1 MYPMKTSVGFFA
13 LIAFLSGSP
22 LFAQDPF
29 AAVIRPTDPLTPE
42 EQLTKFHLPEGFE
55 INLFASEPAIQKP
68 MNMAF
73 DARGRMWVSGSVE
86 YPFAAAQGEGRD
98 TIRVL
103 HDTNGDGQAD
113 RIETFADGLNIPMG
127 LYPYRNGV
135 IAYSIPNIWNLQD
148 TDGDGKCDQREVMYG
163 PLGDPVDTHGMQNAF
178 RRGFDGWLYICHGFR
193 NDSTIRGTDGSEVTL
208 QSGNTYRVRVDGS
221 RVEQFT
227 WGQVNPFGST
237 FLPNGDLITAD
248 CHSKP
253 LTMLLRGGYFSSFGK
268 PHDGLGYV
276 PSIMEHGHGSTAI
289 AGAAFYDGDGFPEPY
304 RGSLFVGNVMTG
316 RVHRDS
322 LVWHGSSL
330 EAHEAEDFLICDDP
344 WFRPVDLQIGPDGA
358 LYIADFYNR
367 IIGHYEVALDHAGRD
382 RTRGRIWR
390 VSTRSGDLR
399 RTSGE
404 TNESSSNN
412 ADLTEASIDELIE
425 ALEASSMQ
433 IRSLAT
439 DQLSDRIGEEAVTSL
454 QTAAR
459 DTQSPNVRIHA
470 MWTLHRLGRL
480 DDALLAA
487 AARDSA
493 ELVRVHAMRLLSEAT
508 RWSPQR
514 LALAVVGLSDE
525 AALVKR
531 SAADAL
537 SQHPDPS
544 SIGPLLALFASN
556 PADDVHLKH
565 AIMIA
570 LKAQLQ
576 EPAAFDS
583 LATAPLSREQRIAL
597 SQIALAV
604 PTPAAAQFLIAAI
617 QDGLADNLQ
626 LRAQLTHV
634 ASNAPESSIDGVV
647 ELVRSRAGDDVDFQI
662 ELIQLLQQQLVQ
674 RGVPRNSNVDAW
686 GRQLAEELLLSIDDE
701 SRTWSDVSG
710 RGPWGLERRNCDDG
724 QQDVLF
730 LSSLPGGERATGT
743 TRSASFDLPE
753 KLSFFVCGHLGFPNA
768 KADERN
774 AVRLRLD
781 GTNEVVRS
789 VLPPRIDLAKRVEWD
804 LAEFAGKRGYIE
816 LVDGLDIQA
825 YAWLA
830 VSRFEPPV
838 IAVPAVAPNVLAQR
852 QIAAAV
858 IAKTLKL
865 DNLAPQLAQLAR
877 SDSVAIDARA
887 ACAETLVALTPSPLG
902 RALLV
907 PLKDPAVA
915 FPLRSEIASQLSRPT
930 NADVFSLLTQSLR
943 AVPTRLQDQIAEE
956 LATSHEGGE
965 TLLILTA
972 TGIVSPRILQ
982 RPAISRSLTTS
993 GIADIEA
1000 RLAKQTSGLQP
1011 LNEQVSQL
1019 IASRLKVFAQAAT
1032 STDRGKA
1039 LFEKHCA
1046 ACHQVAGKGALV
1058 GPQLDGIGNRGL
1070 ERVAEDLLDPNRNID
1085 AAFHV
1090 TALNTVDGRLLSGL
1104 YRRQEGQAKIYAGKD
1119 GKEFRVLVAE
1129 IDEELVSKTSIMP
1142 DNFGTLL
1149 QEPECHDLLA
1159 YLVSLRA
1166 KPPAATTT
1174 TVFKSGTEG
1183 YHTFRI
1189 PAIVTTN
1196 DGELLA
1202 ICEGRKTS
1210 RSDHG
1215 DVDLVMKRSG
1225 DNGQTWSPLSL
1236 IYEEG
1241 AEAAI
1246 TIGNPCP
1253 IVDRLTN
1260 TIWLPFTRDNDDVLL
1275 TSSRDGGKTWS
1286 APRVITASVKRDDW
1300 TWYATGPGNGIQ
1312 LERGPSKGRLVIPCD
1327 HRVNNIADRRRATRS
1342 HIIYSDDHGETWQ
1355 IGGITEF
1362 EMNECAVAELS
1373 DGRLMLNMRS
1383 NRGKGRRGVTI
1394 SHDGGASWSECL
1406 DDAALIE
1413 PVCQASLLR
1422 YSWDDASGT
1431 SRLLFSN
1438 PASTTARDH
1447 MTLRIST
1454 DEGKTW
1460 PVAIEI
1466 YAGSA
1471 AYSSLTRLR
1480 DAGVGVLYERDN
1492 YSEIAFTRIESP
1504 ALNSSGP
1511 EQAVR

>member
-1 MYPMKTSVGFFA
+1 MRIAALSAA
-13 LIAFLSGSP
+13 LIAVMSVHP
-22 LFAQDPF
+22 LVAQDPF
-29 AAVIRPTDPLTPE
+29 AAIIRPTEPLTPE
-42 EQLTKFHLPEGFE
+42 EQLATFHLPAGFK
-55 INLFASEPAIQKP
+55 IQLFAAEPAIQKP

-73 DARGRMWVSGSVE
+73 DGRGRLWVSGSVE
-86 YPFAAAQGEGRD
+86 YPFAAAPGEGRD

-103 HDTNGDGQAD
+103 QDTKGDGQAD
-113 RIETFADGLNIPMG
+113 KIETFADGLNIPMG

-135 IAYSIPNIWNLQD
+135 VAYGIPNIWYLQD
-148 TDGDGKCDQREVMYG
+148 TDGDGKCDQRQVLYG

-178 RRGFDGWLYICHGFR
+178 RRGFDGWLYVCHGFR

-208 QSGNTYRVRVDGS
+208 QSGNTYRIRLDGS
-221 RVEQFT
+221 RVEQFS

-304 RGSLFVGNVMTG
+304 RGSLFTCNVMTS

-322 LVWHGSSL
+322 LVWHGSTL
-330 EAHEAEDFLICDDP
+330 EAHEQEDFLTSDDP

-390 VSTRSGDLR
+390 VVYTGE
-399 RTSGE
+399 TSGFRE
-404 TNESSSNN
+404 GVIDLTKASIGELIDSLGSSS
-412 ADLTEASIDELIE
+412 L
-425 ALEASSMQ
+425 Q
-433 IRSLAT
+433 VRSLAT
-439 DQLSDRIGEEAVTSL
+439 DQLSDRIGEEAVASL
-454 QTAAR
+454 QTAAH
-459 DTQSPNVRIHA
+459 DAQSPNKRVHA
-470 MWTLHRLGRL
+470 MWVLHRLDRL
-480 DDALLAA
+480 DDSLVAA
-487 AARDSA
+487 AAHDDS
-493 ELVRVHAMRLLSEAT
+493 ELVRVHAMRVLSEAS
-508 RWSPQR
+508 RWSPQLLE
-514 LALAVVGLSDE
+514 LAIAGLSDE

-531 SAADAL
+531 AAADAL
-537 SQHPDPS
+537 SQHSDPS
-544 SIGPLLALFASN
+544 SIQPLLAALASN
-556 PADDVHLKH
+556 PVDDVHLKH
-565 AIMIA
+565 ALMIA
-570 LKAQLQ
+570 LKSQLQ
-576 EPAAFDS
+576 TPAAFDT
-583 LATAPLSREQRIAL
+583 LADAKLTRERRIAL

-604 PTPAAAQFLIAAI
+604 PTAVAAEFLVAAI
-617 QDGLADNLQ
+617 EDGLIDNEQ

-634 ASNAPESSIDGVV
+634 ASHAPASSIDRVV

-674 RGVPRNSNVDAW
+674 RGEPRNASVNAW
-686 GRQLAEELLLSIDDE
+686 GRQLADELLLSDDEE
-701 SRTWSDVSG
+701 SRTWSDVSTG
-710 RGPWGLERRNCDDG
+710 SPWGLERRNCDDG
-724 QQDVLF
+724 KQDVLF

-753 KLSFFVCGHLGFPNA
+753 KLSFFVCGHLGFPTSD
-768 KADERN
+768 ADERN
-774 AVRLRLD
+774 VVRLRLD
-781 GTNEVVRS
+781 DTNDIVRS
-789 VLPPRIDLAKRVEWD
+789 VLPPRNDLARRVEWD
-804 LAEFAGKRGYIE
+804 LAEFTGKRGHVE
-816 LVDGLDIQA
+816 VVDGLDIQA

-838 IAVPAVAPNVLAQR
+838 IAIPSVAPNVLTQR
-852 QIAAAV
+852 QIAAAT
-858 IAKTLKL
+858 IARALKL
-865 DNLAPQLAQLAR
+865 EHLAPALTQLAGSESA
-877 SDSVAIDARA
+877 SIDARA
-887 ACAETLVALTPSPLG
+887 ACVETLVSLTPNPLG
-902 RALLV
+902 RALLA

-915 FPLRSEIASQLSRPT
+915 APTRSEIATRLSQPAGA
-930 NADVFSLLTQSLR
+930 NVAELLTQVLR
-943 AVPTRLQDQIAEE
+943 SVPTRLQDQIAEE
-956 LATSHEGGE
+956 LATSGEGAE
-965 TLLILTA
+965 TLLKLTA
-972 TGIVSPRILQ
+972 AGLVSPRVLQ
-982 RPAISRSLTTS
+982 RPAISRSLATT
-993 GIADIEA
+993 GIADIET
-1000 RLAKQTSGLQP
+1000 RVAKLTSGLPP
-1011 LNEQVSQL
+1011 LNEQVAQL
-1019 IASRLKVFAQAAT
+1019 IISRLKGFAQAAK
-1032 STDRGKA
+1032 STERGRE
-1039 LFEKHCA
+1039 LFEKHCV

-1090 TALNTVDGRLLSGL
+1090 TVLNTVDGRVLSGL
-1104 YRRQEGQAKIYAGKD
+1104 FRRQEGQAKIYAGKD
-1119 GKEFRVLVAE
+1119 GKEFRLLADE

-1142 DNFGTLL
+1142 DNLGSLL
-1149 QEPECHDLLA
+1149 QESECHDLLA
-1159 YLVSLRA
+1159 YLVSLRV
-1166 KPPAATTT
+1166 KSPVATTT
-1174 TVFKSGTEG
+1174 VVFQSGADG

-1196 DGELLA
+1196 DGDLLA

-1215 DVDLVMKRSG
+1215 DVDLVMKRSS
-1225 DNGQTWSPLSL
+1225 DNGQTWSSLSL
-1236 IYEEG
+1236 VYEEG
-1241 AEAAI
+1241 AEAKI

-1253 IVDRLTN
+1253 VVDRLTN

-1275 TSSRDGGKTWS
+1275 TSSRDGGNTWL
-1286 APRVITASVKRDDW
+1286 AARVITKSVKRDDW

-1312 LERGPSKGRLVIPCD
+1312 LERGPFKGRLVIPCD
-1327 HRVNNIADRRRATRS
+1327 HRVDQIPDRRRSTRS
-1342 HIIYSDDHGETWQ
+1342 HVIYSDDQGATWQ
-1355 IGGITEF
+1355 IGGITDF

-1394 SHDGGASWSECL
+1394 SADGGGSWSECL
-1406 DDAALIE
+1406 DDPTLIE

-1422 YSWDDASGT
+1422 YSWGEAGDK

-1447 MTLRIST
+1447 MTLRISS
-1454 DEGKTW
+1454 DEGATW
-1460 PVAIEI
+1460 PFALEI
-1466 YAGSA
+1466 HTGSS

-1480 DAGVGVLYERDN
+1480 DASVGLLYERDD
-1492 YSEIAFTRIESP
+1492 YSAIAFTRIELP
-1504 ALNSSGP
+1504 VLNSGRP
-1511 EQAVR
+1511 EPPAR